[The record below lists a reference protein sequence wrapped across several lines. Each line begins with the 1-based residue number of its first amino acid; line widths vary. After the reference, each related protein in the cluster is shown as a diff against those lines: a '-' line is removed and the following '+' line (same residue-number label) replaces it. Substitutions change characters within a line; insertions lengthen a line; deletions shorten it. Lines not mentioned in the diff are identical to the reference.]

1 MIAVVFLGIHV
12 LTSVLDTFVTIS
24 WASIVIPFTS
34 SYGRFWVGVGA
45 ISLDLMIAVFVTS
58 LLRARMRPGTWRA
71 VHWLA
76 YLSWPVALAHTFGMG
91 TDSREGWVIVLG
103 VVCVAA
109 VGAALAWRLRQA
121 ARQGSART
129 AHASVPGI
137 PPKHLALDDAAQGRR
152 PSCLTPATPSRPRAA
167 TGCSATRP
175 TWPATSP
182 PWVPSRC
189 PCQGTRG
196 WRDEFVSVLEA
207 SGLAGRGGAG
217 FPAAIKLAV
226 AHAGGA
232 GGTVLVNAMEGEPAS
247 DKDKLLLIR
256 SPHLVLDGAQLL
268 AAAIGAQRVTV
279 CVPEGRHQVAGAVT
293 RALAERTT
301 AGCAPVPEVMVRP
314 PDRFIAG
321 EESALARWVES
332 GQSLPSFRPD
342 KGTALRIGRRS
353 ALVHNAETLAH
364 VAMIARTGPD
374 AFRAHGLVEDPG
386 TSLVTISGA
395 VEHPGVVEIDR
406 GAPLIDVANRAVPT
420 APPQALL
427 VGGYGGAW
435 VAPACFTTPYASLSL
450 RAVGATAGVGIIVV
464 LGPDACG
471 LMETARVAHYLAG
484 QSAGQ
489 CGPCVYGLPAIADD
503 LTRLARGQVDPG
515 LGRGSSA
522 GCARSTAAGP
532 AGIPTAL

>member
-1 MIAVVFLGIHV
+1 MPSASETILTTGPYRLLGHPTDLAGHV
-12 LTSVLDTFVTIS
+12 
-24 WASIVIPFTS
+24 ASL
-34 SYGRFWVGVGA
+34 G
-45 ISLDLMIAVFVTS
+45 
-58 LLRARMRPGTWRA
+58 
-71 VHWLA
+71 
-76 YLSWPVALAHTFGMG
+76 PVPL
-91 TDSREGWVIVLG
+91 
-103 VVCVAA
+103 
-109 VGAALAWRLRQA
+109 
-121 ARQGSART
+121 
-129 AHASVPGI
+129 
-137 PPKHLALDDAAQGRR
+137 
-152 PSCLTPATPSRPRAA
+152 PSK
-167 TGCSATRP
+167 
-175 TWPATSP
+175 
-182 PWVPSRC
+182 
-189 PCQGTRG
+189 GTRG
-196 WRDEFVSVLEA
+196 WRDAFVSVLET

-232 GGTVLVNAMEGEPAS
+232 GGTILVNAMEGEPAS

-268 AAAIGAQRVTV
+268 AAASGAQLVTV
-279 CVPEGRHQVAGAVT
+279 CVPVGRHQVAAAVT
-293 RALAERTT
+293 RALAERANA
-301 AGCAPVPEVMVRP
+301 AGCALVPEAMVRP

-342 KGTALRIGRRS
+342 KGTAVRIGRRS

-374 AFRAHGLVEDPG
+374 AFRAHGLIEDPG

-406 GAPLIDVANRAVPT
+406 GTPLIDVANRAVPT

-471 LMETARVAHYLAG
+471 LMESARIAHYLAG

-489 CGPCVYGLPAIADD
+489 CGPCVNGLPALADMIG
-503 LTRLARGQVDPG
+503 RLAFERPDAQTYGWAEDLLNLVSRRGACHLPDGTASFVA
-515 LGRGSSA
+515 SSLRTFADELRQHSVA
-522 GCARSTAAGP
+522 GPCARVRRRPVLP
-532 AGIPTAL
+532 APGHSWDALR

>member
-1 MIAVVFLGIHV
+1 VPSASETIPTTGRYRLLGHP
-12 LTSVLDTFVTIS
+12 T
-24 WASIVIPFTS
+24 
-34 SYGRFWVGVGA
+34 
-45 ISLDLMIAVFVTS
+45 DLA
-58 LLRARMRPGTWRA
+58 G
-71 VHWLA
+71 H
-76 YLSWPVALAHTFGMG
+76 
-91 TDSREGWVIVLG
+91 
-103 VVCVAA
+103 VAA
-109 VGAALAWRLRQA
+109 LGPVPLPPQDTRAWR
-121 ARQGSART
+121 
-129 AHASVPGI
+129 
-137 PPKHLALDDAAQGRR
+137 DA
-152 PSCLTPATPSRPRAA
+152 
-167 TGCSATRP
+167 
-175 TWPATSP
+175 
-182 PWVPSRC
+182 
-189 PCQGTRG
+189 
-196 WRDEFVSVLEA
+196 FVSMLEA

-268 AAAIGAQRVTV
+268 AAASGAQRTTV
-279 CVPEGRHQVAGAVT
+279 CVPEGRDQVAAAVSQ
-293 RALAERTT
+293 ALAER
-301 AGCAPVPEVMVRP
+301 AAARCAPVPEAMVRP
-314 PDRFIAG
+314 PDRFVAG

-342 KGTALRIGRRS
+342 KGTALRIGRRG

-435 VAPACFTTPYASLSL
+435 VAPSSFTTPYASLSL

-471 LMETARVAHYLAG
+471 LMESARIAHYLAG

-503 LTRLARGQVDPG
+503 LTRLARGQTDPG
-515 LGRGSSA
+515 LRARLERRLREVHGRGACRHPDGAVNLVRSA
-522 GCARSTAAGP
+522 LGVFAADVTSHTNGTPCPHWNQPTQLRFPDPARMA
-532 AGIPTAL
+532 